1 MYEVK
6 HVLSANGV
14 DIYQMWLDTIRDK
27 RTKARI
33 TSRVD
38 RAELGHFGD
47 TEPVGDGVFEMK
59 LDFGPGYRIYY
70 AIEGRKVVFLL
81 GGGSKDKQQND
92 IDQAKALWNSFKVKK
107 K

>member
-1 MYEVK
+1 MYEVE

-14 DIYQMWLDTIRDK
+14 DIYQMWLDTIRDI
-27 RTKARI
+27 RSKARI

-38 RAELGHFGD
+38 RASLGHFGD

-59 LDFGPGYRIYY
+59 LDFGPGYRVYY
-70 AIEGRKVVFLL
+70 AIQGQKVLFLL

-92 IDQAKALWNSFKVKK
+92 IDQAKALLKLRKVKTK
-107 K
+107 